1 MSKLDEEYAHMT
13 NLEDF
18 QANALAE
25 EIEEYAREI
34 NPVVMEGQRAI
45 YQMAK
50 VRWALNELGSTIN
63 MQVKT
68 IKRGRHEHFPMQV
81 KTK

>member
-1 MSKLDEEYAHMT
+1 MSKQDEEYAHVT
-13 NLEDF
+13 NPETF

-45 YQMAK
+45 YQLAK
-50 VRWALNELGSTIN
+50 IRWALNELGATLN
-63 MQVKT
+63 TGNQND
-68 IKRGRHEHFPMQV
+68 H
-81 KTK
+81 

>member
-1 MSKLDEEYAHMT
+1 MSKHIEAFEAK
-13 NLEDF
+13 
-18 QANALAE
+18 ALAE

-34 NPVVMEGQRAI
+34 NPEAMKGQLAI

-50 VRWALNELGSTIN
+50 VRWAINDLGAALNELGETID
-63 MQVKT
+63 T
-68 IKRGRHEHFPMQV
+68 GV

>member
-1 MSKLDEEYAHMT
+1 MSKLDKEYGRA
-13 NLEDF
+13 F

-50 VRWALNELGSTIN
+50 VRWALNELGSIIN
-63 MQVKT
+63 ARIYGKP
-68 IKRGRHEHFPMQV
+68 E
-81 KTK
+81 

>member
-1 MSKLDEEYAHMT
+1 MSKQDEEYAHVT
-13 NLEDF
+13 NPETF
-18 QANALAE
+18 QDNALAE

-50 VRWALNELGSTIN
+50 VRWALNELGAVLNS
-63 MQVKT
+63 KP
-68 IKRGRHEHFPMQV
+68 R
-81 KTK
+81 

>member
-1 MSKLDEEYAHMT
+1 MSKLDEEYAHVT
-13 NLEDF
+13 NPETF

-45 YQMAK
+45 YLMAK
-50 VRWALNELGSTIN
+50 VRWALNELGTTVN

-68 IKRGRHEHFPMQV
+68 E
-81 KTK
+81 